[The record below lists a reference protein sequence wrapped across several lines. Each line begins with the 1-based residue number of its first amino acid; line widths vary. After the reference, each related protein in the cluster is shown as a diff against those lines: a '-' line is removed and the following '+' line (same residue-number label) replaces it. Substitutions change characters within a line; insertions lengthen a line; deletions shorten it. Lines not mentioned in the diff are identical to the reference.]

1 MNIFG
6 ILTMIGG
13 LAMFLY
19 GMSVMGGGLE
29 KMSGGKLER
38 ILESLTSNPF
48 KAVLL
53 GAGVTA
59 VIQSSSATTVMVVG
73 FVNSG
78 IMKLSQAIGI
88 IMGANIGT
96 TITSWLLSLTGIE
109 SSNFLISML
118 KPSSF
123 SPILALIG
131 IIMYMSGKD
140 KKKDIGE
147 ILLGFAILMF
157 GMETMSDAVKPLAD
171 VPEFT
176 DILTMFNNPVF
187 GVLAGALLTAVIQ
200 SSSASVGILQA
211 LSVTGAF
218 TYGSVIPI
226 ILGQNIGTCVTA
238 MISAIGANRGAKRTA
253 FVHLYFNIIG
263 TLLFL
268 TVFYIGNAI
277 FRFEFVGETVGI
289 AGIALI
295 HSIFNVFTTVVLF
308 PFIHGLEKLAYLT
321 IPESDEE
328 KSAKEDVFAILDER
342 FVSSPAFAIEQCK
355 TLVNQMAEI
364 TKNSF
369 IEAMECI
376 KEPSDQKFAE
386 VIAKEN
392 RVDVYDDKIS
402 AYLTKLNS
410 GDLSYTDSLRVT
422 SLLHCLTDFE
432 RISDHAVNV
441 VECVQQMQKEDRFPE
456 FYERL
461 QALKVSV
468 IPCVKNG
475 IFLKKVQTFNNSI
488 GSLEQ
493 GGNLIVQ
500 EQWLEKPEW
509 LIYVLLDCE
518 ESEKLAEMLEKK
530 QSIYIPY
537 LGKNDHSADIL
548 EVERVEVE
556 TTDPAGQRIDS
567 LFPEESFLMDELE
580 AYSFK
585 YRETLPVGLKEET
598 NQYEYRKFA
607 FSDEIVEEAKQTVFQ
622 VQGKNIIFY

>member
-1 MNIFG
+1 MDIFG
-6 ILTMIGG
+6 ILTLVGG
-13 LAMFLY
+13 RALFRY
-19 GMSVMGGGLE
+19 GMSVMGSGLE
-29 KMSGGKLER
+29 KMSGGKLEK
-38 ILESLTSNPF
+38 ILESLTSNPI

-96 TITSWLLSLTGIE
+96 TVTSWLLSLTGIE
-109 SSNFLISML
+109 SSNFFLRLL

-123 SPILALIG
+123 SPILAIIG
-131 IIMYMSGKD
+131 VILYMSGKE

-147 ILLGFAILMF
+147 IMVGFAVLMF
-157 GMETMSDAVKPLAD
+157 GMETMSGAVEPLAD

-176 DILTMFNNPVF
+176 NVLTMFHNPIL
-187 GVLAGALLTAVIQ
+187 GVLVGAGLTAIIQ

-238 MISAIGANRGAKRTA
+238 MISAVGANKAAKRTA

-263 TLLFL
+263 AILFL
-268 TVFYIGNAI
+268 TAFYILNAI
-277 FRFEFVGETVGI
+277 FHFEFVTETVGV

-295 HSIFNVFTTVVLF
+295 HSIFNLVTTLVLL

-321 IPESDEE
+321 IPESEEE
-328 KSAKEDVFAILDER
+328 KSAKEDVFAVLDER
-342 FVSSPAFAIEQCK
+342 FLSRPSFAIEQCK

-364 TKNSF
+364 TRESF
-369 IEAMECI
+369 LEAMECVNTR
-376 KEPSDQKFAE
+376 SADQIAD

-392 RVDVYDDKIS
+392 RVDIYEDKIS

-410 GDLSYTDSLRVT
+410 GDISYTDSLRVT

-441 VECVQQMQKEDRFPE
+441 VECVEQMEKDQAMFSKKAQEEMSTYSAALKDILNRTTTSFVDGNLALARSVEPLE
-456 FYERL
+456 EVIDGLNKTVKKHHMKRLRKGKCTIELGLVLSDLAMNYER
-461 QALKVSV
+461 VSDHCSNIAV
-468 IPCVKNG
+468 YLMQLGDTN
-475 IFLKKVQTFNNSI
+475 
-488 GSLEQ
+488 LEEHRFT
-493 GGNLIVQ
+493 
-500 EQWLEKPEW
+500 EQMDER
-509 LIYVLLDCE
+509 
-518 ESEKLAEMLEKK
+518 ESAEFEKL
-530 QSIYIPY
+530 
-537 LGKNDHSADIL
+537 
-548 EVERVEVE
+548 
-556 TTDPAGQRIDS
+556 
-567 LFPEESFLMDELE
+567 EEEFQT
-580 AYSFK
+580 K
-585 YRETLPVGLKEET
+585 Y
-598 NQYEYRKFA
+598 
-607 FSDEIVEEAKQTVFQ
+607 EI
-622 VQGKNIIFY
+622 I

>member
-1 MNIFG
+1 MSIFG

-38 ILESLTSNPF
+38 ILEGLTSNPL

-109 SSNFLISML
+109 SSNVLLQML

-123 SPILALIG
+123 SPVLAAIG

-176 DILTMFNNPVF
+176 NILTMFNNPVF
-187 GVLAGALLTAVIQ
+187 GVFAGALLTAIIQ

-253 FVHLYFNIIG
+253 FVHLYFNLIG
-263 TLLFL
+263 TVLFL
-268 TVFYIGNAI
+268 TLFYIGNAI
-277 FRFEFVGETVGI
+277 FSFEFVGEVVGV
-289 AGIALI
+289 AGIALV

-321 IPESDEE
+321 IPESEEE
-328 KSAKEDVFAILDER
+328 KSAKEDVFAILDDR
-342 FVSSPAFAIEQCK
+342 FVNSPAFAIEQCK

-364 TKNSF
+364 TKKSF
-369 IEAMECI
+369 TEAMACTRDFSEE
-376 KEPSDQKFAE
+376 KMED
-386 VIAKEN
+386 VIRMEN
-392 RVDVYDDKIS
+392 RVDIYEDKIS
-402 AYLTKLNS
+402 AYLTRLNS
-410 GDLSYTDSLRVT
+410 GDLSYADSLRVT

-441 VECVQQMQKEDRFPE
+441 VECVQQVKKDNAAFSKKAEEEMTVYANAVTDILDRTTRAFVNTDIALAKSVEPLE
-456 FYERL
+456 EVIDILNKTVKKHHMKRLRKGKCTIELGLVLSDLAMNYERVSDHCSNIAVYMMQL
-461 QALKVSV
+461 NDTALEEHS
-468 IPCVKNG
+468 
-475 IFLKKVQTFNNSI
+475 FT
-488 GSLEQ
+488 EQ
-493 GGNLIVQ
+493 MD
-500 EQWLEKPEW
+500 EKESAEFEKLEKTF
-509 LIYVLLDCE
+509 E
-518 ESEKLAEMLEKK
+518 E
-530 QSIYIPY
+530 
-537 LGKNDHSADIL
+537 
-548 EVERVEVE
+548 
-556 TTDPAGQRIDS
+556 
-567 LFPEESFLMDELE
+567 
-580 AYSFK
+580 K
-585 YRETLPVGLKEET
+585 YKIE
-598 NQYEYRKFA
+598 
-607 FSDEIVEEAKQTVFQ
+607 
-622 VQGKNIIFY
+622 